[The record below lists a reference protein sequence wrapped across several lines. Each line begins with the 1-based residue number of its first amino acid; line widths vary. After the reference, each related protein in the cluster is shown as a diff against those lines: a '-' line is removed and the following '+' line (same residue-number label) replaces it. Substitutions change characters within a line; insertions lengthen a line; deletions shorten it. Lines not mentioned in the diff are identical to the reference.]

1 MIKEAGGVKTKKAA
15 TIKDVQLYGIEF
27 DREIFALACANMLI
41 HKDGKTNLEQLDS
54 RTQEACDW
62 IKSKNITKVLMNP
75 PFESKYG
82 CLTIDRHRAAEQDCG
97 NGCDR
102 KADKQDSVLVFL
114 PFGEHS
120 VQNPAVHDLCG
131 AADRKSCQRSG
142 RRCESFSVNT

>member
-1 MIKEAGGVKTKKAA
+1 MSQYSWFTVYFFTSILYYLYSTTKYINPVGLSNALTHPHDKSGGFQF
-15 TIKDVQLYGIEF
+15 IQ
-27 DREIFALACANMLI
+27 
-41 HKDGKTNLEQLDS
+41 
-54 RTQEACDW
+54 RT
-62 IKSKNITKVLMNP
+62 L
-75 PFESKYG
+75 
-82 CLTIDRHRAAEQDCG
+82 DRHRAAEQDCG

-142 RRCESFSVNT
+142 KYVNCVLPLSFHFYTGSIWK